1 MNRLVKLRLY
11 LRFNLDKSVKYLIF
25 TISLCL
31 CLYQIC
37 KICEMYFSYKTIITF
52 GFVNQSVISLPAITF
67 CIQKDLILREE
78 VLKKIFNVS
87 DIHMID
93 SLRKYKQVLLHL
105 NNKTIG
111 EQYSLMYGKDHV
123 FNQSC
128 RVSRPSSFHSK
139 S

>member
-67 CIQKDLILREE
+67 CIKKDLIVREE
-78 VLKKIFNVS
+78 VLKKIFNQTK
-87 DIHMID
+87 ID
-93 SLRKYKQVLLHL
+93 KIDYQTKFIETLLYL
-105 NNKTIG
+105 
-111 EQYSLMYGKDHV
+111 
-123 FNQSC
+123 
-128 RVSRPSSFHSK
+128 
-139 S
+139 